1 MLCVIGML
9 NVCMIALLD
18 YSRYLQQH
26 FVQILIINMLLFHIT
41 DIYLIIP
48 VLAKA
53 ANELTAAIS
62 EQHT

>member
-18 YSRYLQQH
+18 YSCYLQQN

-41 DIYLIIP
+41 AIYLIIP

-53 ANELTAAIS
+53 ANELTAATS